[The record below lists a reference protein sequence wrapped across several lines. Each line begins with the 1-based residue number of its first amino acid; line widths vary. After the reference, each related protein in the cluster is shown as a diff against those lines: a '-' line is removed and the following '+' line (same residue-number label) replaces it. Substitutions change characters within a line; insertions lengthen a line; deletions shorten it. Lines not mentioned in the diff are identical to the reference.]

1 MKKLRLWICFP
12 LLICLFLSLPILG
25 NVRADE
31 FKHLPVKG
39 MVTMID
45 LGAKKCIPCKMMAPI
60 MEKMEKLY
68 KGKAVIAF
76 IDVWEHR
83 EPVNRFGIRAIPTQI
98 FFDKNGKE
106 VYRHE
111 GFLAEKNIGL
121 ENAIHQNYLNVNPQ
135 HRSLNRKTDTQKSSL
150 LYGFDIPL
158 NY

>member
-1 MKKLRLWICFP
+1 
-12 LLICLFLSLPILG
+12 LSLFIPNSG
-25 NVRADE
+25 NVRAEE

-39 MVTMID
+39 IVTMID

-60 MEKMEKLY
+60 MEKMEKIY

-106 VYRHE
+106 VYRHA
-111 GFLAEKNIGL
+111 GFMPEKAIVAQLEKIG
-121 ENAIHQNYLNVNPQ
+121 V
-135 HRSLNRKTDTQKSSL
+135 K
-150 LYGFDIPL
+150 
-158 NY
+158 